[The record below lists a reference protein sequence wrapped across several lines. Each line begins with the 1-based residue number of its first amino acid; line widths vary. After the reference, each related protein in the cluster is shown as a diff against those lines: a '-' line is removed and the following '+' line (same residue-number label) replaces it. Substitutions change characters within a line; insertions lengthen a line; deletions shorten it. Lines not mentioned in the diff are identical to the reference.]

1 MVAQGRALWG
11 IQHHRFSGGGD
22 VGLGRYRA
30 IERELEV
37 VPLDSLMVSWWLGL
51 FMRLRAAVH
60 DEEPGEPGE
69 DSGSPG

>member
-1 MVAQGRALWG
+1 M
-11 IQHHRFSGGGD
+11 
-22 VGLGRYRA
+22 GLGRYRA